1 MKYKIVDL
9 DDTYNLKNFK
19 CENTSINN
27 YLYHDSYYKH
37 ILKKIQAVNVIKHHV
52 SLCKNKLHLLL

>member
-27 YLYHDSYYKH
+27 YLYHDSYYSARRFQEEVAH
-37 ILKKIQAVNVIKHHV
+37 NY
-52 SLCKNKLHLLL
+52 

>member
-37 ILKKIQAVNVIKHHV
+37 ILKLNRINPKVKKLKAAKILIV
-52 SLCKNKLHLLL
+52 LW